1 MDISSSLISP
11 DISKQLQS
19 LTEKYTSEGK
29 NLSCYLE
36 KLYHERNL
44 DYSEYLALDSLLTL
58 QKPKTYFPDEMIF
71 IVFHQIAEL
80 YFRLILWELEQL
92 TNPNNLQSDDIF
104 HDKVNRVNRYYRH
117 LIKSFDIMSSGF
129 DKKQFEKFRY
139 GLFPASGFQSLQ
151 FRLIEIHATDAHYL
165 VSKRDRRKVPADL
178 PVEQIYEKLYWKR
191 GAIEVTTEEKTST
204 LVDFENQFDTILLQ
218 KLKSLKYRNLRQMYH
233 RFYANSPIKAE
244 IIESLR
250 HMDQLANIG
259 WPFAHFK
266 AAKKNLAKDEGES
279 MKSTGGTNWKKYLHP
294 KHQGISFFPK
304 LWSAQELANWGTS
317 Y

>member
-1 MDISSSLISP
+1 MDVSSSLVSP
-11 DISKQLQS
+11 NISKQLEA
-19 LTEKYTSEGK
+19 LIEKYTAEGK
-29 NLSCYLE
+29 NLTCYLE

-92 TNPNNLQSDDIF
+92 TNPNELPADGIF
-104 HDKVNRVNRYYRH
+104 LEKVNRVNRYYRH
-117 LIKSFDIMSSGF
+117 LIKSFDIMSNGF
-129 DKKQFEKFRY
+129 DKKQFEQFRY
-139 GLFPASGFQSLQ
+139 GLFPASGFQSFQ
-151 FRLIEIHATDAHYL
+151 FRLIEIYATDAHCL

-178 PVEQIYEKLYWKR
+178 PAEQIYEKLYWKR
-191 GAIEVTTEEKTST
+191 GATEVITEKKTAT
-204 LVDFENQFDTILLQ
+204 LVDFENQFDSQLLQ
-218 KLKSLKYRNLRQMYH
+218 KLKSLKHRNLRQIYH
-233 RFYANSPIKAE
+233 CFYVNSSMKTE

-250 HMDQLANIG
+250 HMDQLANVG

-266 AAKKNLAKDEGES
+266 AAKKNLVKDEGES

-294 KHQGISFFPK
+294 KYQGISFFPK
-304 LWSAQELANWGTS
+304 LWSAQELADWGTS